1 MSQSVEKTPSLDMIH
16 NKIRQDGL
24 NSHPSI
30 LTELMESDTVTCKKK
45 IFLQDRLLPVL
56 MIFLYEYERV
66 HGP

>member
-1 MSQSVEKTPSLDMIH
+1 MIH